1 MSSPQLPILDLSTD
15 EAQKSLSVF
24 GFRSWSNKLT
34 FRMKRQI
41 REFVKANPRAI
52 SISCQGFSHITT
64 LADRGMATERGEAVR
79 LYIQKLNPEM
89 HTKTLTG
96 APLQQLDESPDH
108 VVLTAR

>member
-1 MSSPQLPILDLSTD
+1 
-15 EAQKSLSVF
+15 
-24 GFRSWSNKLT
+24 
-34 FRMKRQI
+34 
-41 REFVKANPRAI
+41 
-52 SISCQGFSHITT
+52 
-64 LADRGMATERGEAVR
+64 MATERGEAVR